1 MMLSVAAL
9 LVVFATSAFGQYQL
23 TIRDNGKLCS
33 QWISFNSG
41 SVSLSYT
48 PNSECAGEVGIEQTS
63 TQLRLCCQAMAT
75 TTSSSTFPR
84 ECGKQK
90 YQPSKQRIVGGV
102 QAHPN
107 SWVREI
113 CLTSSH

>member
-1 MMLSVAAL
+1 MLLVAAL
-9 LVVFATSAFGQYQL
+9 LVVLGTSVYGQHLL

-33 QWISFNSG
+33 QWVSASGQTSF
-41 SVSLSYT
+41 SYIH
-48 PNSECAGEVGIEQTS
+48 NEECAGQVAIEQVS
-63 TQLRLCCQAMAT
+63 GRVRLCCPAIAT
-75 TTSSSTFPR
+75 TTSSSIFPR

-107 SWVREI
+107 SWVRKQRQI
-113 CLTSSH
+113 